1 MNKNSN
7 KILGKL
13 GEELA
18 CSFLEKQG
26 WKILEKNFHYSRFAE
41 IDIVAKD
48 NDTIVFVEV
57 KTRSTKDFGHP
68 FEAVNRNKL
77 LNIFK
82 AGLAYLQKTKEP
94 YRRYRI
100 DIISVL
106 GKCSPDSTKNA
117 PKIEHLKDISLN

>member
-1 MNKNSN
+1 MPDTHHN
-7 KILGKL
+7 KIVGRL
-13 GEELA
+13 GEEIA
-18 CSFLEKQG
+18 CRFLENLG
-26 WKILEKNFHYSRFAE
+26 WQILDKNYHYSRLAE

-57 KTRSTKDFGHP
+57 KTRTTTNFGHP
-68 FEAVNRNKL
+68 FEAINHTKL
-77 LNIFK
+77 MNIFK
-82 AGLAYLQKTKEP
+82 AGLAYLKQTKEP

-106 GKCSPDSTKNA
+106 GRLEKES